1 MVVMRISPEE
11 HKALGSLCRTPAIWI
26 IEVSSGEEVVK
37 YKTMI
42 HLQHAS
48 AFGMG
53 GIAIALE
60 ATSQIETTLP
70 SFQAAFIDERNEIRR
85 IVDEPKG

>member
-1 MVVMRISPEE
+1 MRISPEE
-11 HKALGSLCRTPAIWI
+11 YKASESLCRTPAII
-26 IEVSSGEEVVK
+26 IQVSGGEEVVK
-37 YKTMI
+37 YKTMMY
-42 HLQHAS
+42 LQHAS

-53 GIAIALE
+53 GIPIALE